1 MSELASVAHYFS
13 GIGKLRV
20 YTIPFNIQN
29 ASKKV
34 DLNHLKYYFG
44 SDAFPMDISSWIL
57 NFLLLTNLR

>member
-1 MSELASVAHYFS
+1 MSKLASIAHYF
-13 GIGKLRV
+13 GRIGKLRV
-20 YTIPFNIQN
+20 YTIPFDNQN